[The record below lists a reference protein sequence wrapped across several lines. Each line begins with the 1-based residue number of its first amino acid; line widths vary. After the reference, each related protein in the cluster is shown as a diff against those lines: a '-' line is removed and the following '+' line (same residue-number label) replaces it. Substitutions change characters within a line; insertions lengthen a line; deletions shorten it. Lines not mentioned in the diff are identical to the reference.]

1 VSVRRFGFSTVPPP
15 VSTPRLRLAIQY
27 KNQRKGTVK
36 APSRWS
42 TDWPPDTAM
51 TKHEPRL
58 LEELGIIARLALP
71 IALAQFGLTLLG
83 LVDVAVLGR
92 VSASELGGGSIGRSI
107 AFAGLA
113 LGIGAAAALEPLA
126 SQAVGAGEPHV
137 AWRAFVSTTKA
148 CALLWVPVSFVTI
161 GATWLLVPIGVAP
174 ELVAPARAFIVAQT
188 PVLLLIP
195 VYLAAKTYLQAHK
208 KTWPAL
214 ASAIAA
220 NVVNLAVCN
229 VLVRG
234 ELPLGRFGTIA
245 FGTTPLGAFGA
256 GLASTVASLVLA
268 GGVLIVVFRMRP
280 RGAATDTAD
289 VSVWKVVRLG
299 TPIGFQLLAEIGVF
313 SLVAVLAGRL
323 GKVAVSAHH
332 IAIGLASFTFMGV
345 LGVSGATAV
354 RVGHAVGERRS
365 PRRPGLLGI
374 ALGAAFMAC
383 TSTLFL
389 LTPRPLVELFTDDP
403 AILDLGVTL
412 LGIAAAFQL
421 FDGVQGVASGALRGA
436 GDVRFAFASNVVG
449 HWLVGFPLAL
459 LLGFRLGL
467 GAPGLW
473 WGLLAGL
480 AVVAVA
486 LLWRFLIVS
495 KRSVHR
501 V

>member
-1 VSVRRFGFSTVPPP
+1 MNEKN
-15 VSTPRLRLAIQY
+15 PRIL
-27 KNQRKGTVK
+27 
-36 APSRWS
+36 
-42 TDWPPDTAM
+42 D
-51 TKHEPRL
+51 
-58 LEELGIIARLALP
+58 ELGIIARLALP

-126 SQAVGAGEPHV
+126 SQAIGAGEPHV
-137 AWRAFVSTTKA
+137 AWRALVSTTKA
-148 CALLWVPVSFVTI
+148 CALLWLPVSVVTI

-174 ELVAPARAFIVAQT
+174 ELVGPARAFIVAQT
-188 PVLLLIP
+188 PALLLIP
-195 VYLAAKTYLQAHK
+195 VYLAAKTYLQANK

-220 NVVNLAVCN
+220 NVVNLGVCN
-229 VLVRG
+229 GLVRG
-234 ELPLGRFGTIA
+234 ELRLGRFGRIA
-245 FGTTPLGAFGA
+245 SGIPPLGAFGA
-256 GLASTVASLVLA
+256 GIASSLASVVLA
-268 GGVLIVVFRMRP
+268 GGVVVAAFRMRP
-280 RGAATDTAD
+280 RVPGTDDAD
-289 VSVWKVVRLG
+289 VTVWKVIRLG
-299 TPIGFQLLAEIGVF
+299 APIGFQLLAEIGVF

-323 GKVAVSAHH
+323 GKIAVSAHH

-354 RVGHAVGERRS
+354 RVGHAVGEQRS
-365 PRRPGLLGI
+365 PRRPGLVGI
-374 ALGAAFMAC
+374 GLGAAFMAC

-389 LTPRPLVELFTDDP
+389 LIPRPLVALFTDDP
-403 AILDLGVTL
+403 DILQLGVTL
-412 LGIAAAFQL
+412 LAIAAAFQL

-436 GDVRFAFASNVVG
+436 GDVRFAFVSNVVG

-459 LLGFRLGL
+459 LLGLQLGF

-473 WGLLAGL
+473 WGLLTGL

-486 LLWRFLIVS
+486 LLWRFLVVS
-495 KRSVHR
+495 NRSVNR